1 MDIIQEQSYEV
12 NNLIAQSGRFS
23 VAEFQKAL
31 SEMVNAYKDFAVGNG
46 EFMITTTKSLEVI
59 NGEQIMEVEFLLPVS
74 YRIPVEGPYI
84 FKSKLKLSNALYA
97 KVTDLTK
104 LQDTLNQV
112 NQYILDNKMQPIT
125 SAYLVQTK
133 QDNKPSIEVYIG
145 INPNS
150 L

>member
-1 MDIIQEQSYEV
+1 MDIIQEQSYEI
-12 NNLIAQSGRFS
+12 NNLVTQSGRFS
-23 VAEFQKAL
+23 AAEFQKAL
-31 SEMVNAYKDFAVGNG
+31 VEMVNVYKDFAVENG

-59 NGEQIMEVEFLLPVS
+59 YGEQIMEVEFLLPVS
-74 YRIPVEGPYI
+74 YRIPVGEPYT
-84 FKSKLKLSNALYA
+84 FKNKLKLSNCLYA
-97 KVTDLTK
+97 KVTDLTQ
-104 LQDTLNQV
+104 LQETLNMV

-133 QDNKPSIEVYIG
+133 QDNKPCIEVYIG